1 VSRITVLFGAAY
13 RAVSQ
18 QIETLML
25 PNTSLLTSLLAALPP
40 FLHKTAD
47 QLATGSDPLIAAS
60 LSSGKERE
68 GVKLRHTT

>member
-1 VSRITVLFGAAY
+1 VSRITALFGAAY
-13 RAVSQ
+13 RAASQ

-25 PNTSLLTSLLAALPP
+25 SNTSLPTSLSAALLP

-60 LSSGKERE
+60 LSSGEERE